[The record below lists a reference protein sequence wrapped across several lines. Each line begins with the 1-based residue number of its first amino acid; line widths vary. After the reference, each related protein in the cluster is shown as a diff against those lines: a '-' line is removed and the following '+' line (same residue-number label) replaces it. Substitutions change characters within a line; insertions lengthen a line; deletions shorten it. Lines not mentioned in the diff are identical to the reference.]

1 VLRNKARLFLAL
13 WPGPEVRAA
22 MAQYRDTWRWP
33 DKAAQV
39 RAEKLH
45 LTLHFIGDVERER
58 LPELRQI
65 HIPFEPFDLKL
76 GYPDLWPHGIAV
88 LRPHIVPAGLMQ
100 LQAALG
106 SELQRL
112 AVPFDAREFRPHV
125 TLARRAGEAA
135 LPQQPAQIDWHVD
148 GYVLV
153 ESEFDANRT
162 YTVLARY

>member
-1 VLRNKARLFLAL
+1 MPRDHARLFLAL

-22 MAQYRDTWRWP
+22 IAQYRDSWRWP
-33 DKAAQV
+33 DHVAQV
-39 RAEKLH
+39 RTEKLH
-45 LTLHFIGDVERER
+45 LTLHFIGAVERRR
-58 LPELRQI
+58 LPELQQLYV
-65 HIPFEPFDLKL
+65 PFEPFNLEL

-88 LRPHIVPAGLMQ
+88 FRPHEVAAGLKQ
-100 LQAALG
+100 LQATLG
-106 SELQRL
+106 HELQRL
-112 AVPFDAREFRPHV
+112 AMPYDAREFRPHV

-135 LPQQPAQIDWHVD
+135 LPQQQVFIDWPVD

>member
-1 VLRNKARLFLAL
+1 MLRDKARLFLAL
-13 WPGPEVRAA
+13 WPGPEVRAGI
-22 MAQYRDTWRWP
+22 AQYRDTWRWT
-33 DKAAQV
+33 DQAAQV

-45 LTLHFIGDVERER
+45 LTLHFIGDVERRR
-58 LPELRQI
+58 LPEFRWLR
-65 HIPFEPFDLKL
+65 IPIEPFDLKL

-88 LRPHIVPAGLMQ
+88 LRPHMVPARLMQ

-106 SELQRL
+106 DELRRL
-112 AVPFDAREFRPHV
+112 AVPVDAGEFRPHV
-125 TLARRAGEAA
+125 TLARRAREAA
-135 LPQQPAQIDWHVD
+135 LPQQQPLIDWHVD

>member
-1 VLRNKARLFLAL
+1 MIRDHARLFLAL

-22 MAQYRDTWRWP
+22 LAQYRDTWRWP

-45 LTLHFIGDVERER
+45 MTLCFIGDVERQR
-58 LPELRQI
+58 LSELQQI
-65 HIPFEPFDLKL
+65 HIPIEPFDLKL

-88 LRPHIVPAGLMQ
+88 LRPHAVPANLMQ

-106 SELQRL
+106 DELQRL
-112 AVPFDAREFRPHV
+112 AIPVDAREFRPHV
-125 TLARRAGEAA
+125 TLARRASEAA
-135 LPQQPAQIDWHVD
+135 LPQQQVLIDWHVD

-153 ESEFDANRT
+153 ESEFDVNRT
-162 YTVLARY
+162 YTVRARY